1 MAIEIPEVPELR
13 GESAVKAL
21 SDVVTELKAQKGR
34 QLTAQQAEALIKIAE
49 GMISSIQVEKEKG
62 KPEKKARWSLLSRS
76 KTRGTP

>member
-34 QLTAQQAEALIKIAE
+34 QLTANRLKH
-49 GMISSIQVEKEKG
+49 
-62 KPEKKARWSLLSRS
+62 
-76 KTRGTP
+76 